1 MSADNTILVIKTKR
15 TALEIAKG
23 VWQNGNENY
32 VYRVAHVQAA
42 DNLSY
47 YKTRELYNLGAYLYD
62 TFKDSPVFHTEEDAL
77 AYADKLEL
85 EYEFVE
91 YGCNLEDLSE
101 YVFWSDR

>member
-47 YKTRELYNLGAYLYD
+47 YKTKEELNRDMEDQFDELYFG
-62 TFKDSPVFHTEEDAL
+62 TS
-77 AYADKLEL
+77 
-85 EYEFVE
+85 
-91 YGCNLEDLSE
+91 
-101 YVFWSDR
+101 